1 MGSIKEP
8 GAPGASIGRRL
19 CGLEAAGASVH
30 ADRVPA
36 PSAPVLSVR
45 RLRIARED
53 KVILRGLDWRVE
65 PGQHWVILGPNGSG
79 KSSLLAALTGYFAP
93 TAGSLTVLGETF
105 GRSDWRE
112 LRRRIGLV
120 GPSVAAMIQP
130 AEPALFVVAG
140 GVDGL
145 VNLWRRPKPA
155 TRARARR
162 LLRLLKVGGL
172 ATRPWGH
179 LSQGERQRVLIAR
192 ALASDPA
199 LLILDESC
207 AGLDPVARAEFLAL
221 VRRLPR
227 LRPGLA
233 IVFVTHHVEEI
244 LPTFTHALLLRNG
257 AALAAGRMA
266 DVLKPAAMAK
276 LFGRKVRLAKG
287 RTGWSLA
294 VAGR

>member
-1 MGSIKEP
+1 M
-8 GAPGASIGRRL
+8 
-19 CGLEAAGASVH
+19 LEVS
-30 ADRVPA
+30 
-36 PSAPVLSVR
+36 

-53 KVILRGLDWRVE
+53 KVILRGLSWRVE

-93 TAGSLTVLGETF
+93 TSGSLAVLGETF

-130 AEPALFVVAG
+130 AEPALAVVAG

-145 VNLWRRPKPA
+145 INLWRRPKPA
-155 TRARARR
+155 TLARARR

-172 ATRPWGH
+172 AARPWGH

-221 VRRLPR
+221 VKRLPR

-257 AALAAGRMA
+257 AALAAGKMA
-266 DVLKPAAMAK
+266 DVLRPAALSK
-276 LFGRKVRLAKG
+276 LFGRKVRLTRG
-287 RTGWSLA
+287 RHGWSLG
-294 VAGR
+294 VAGK

>member
-1 MGSIKEP
+1 M
-8 GAPGASIGRRL
+8 
-19 CGLEAAGASVH
+19 
-30 ADRVPA
+30 PA
-36 PSAPVLSVR
+36 TSAPVLSVQ
-45 RLRIARED
+45 RLRIAREA

-93 TAGSLTVLGETF
+93 TSGSLAVLGETF

-145 VNLWRRPKPA
+145 VNLWRRPRPA
-155 TRARARR
+155 TLAHARR

-172 ATRPWGH
+172 AARPWGH

-221 VRRLPR
+221 VRRLPK
-227 LRPGLA
+227 LTPGLA

-244 LPTFTHALLLRNG
+244 LPVFTHALLLRNG
-257 AALAAGRMA
+257 AALAAGPMA
-266 DVLKPAAMAK
+266 DVLKPAALSK

-287 RTGWSLA
+287 RGGWSLA
-294 VAGR
+294 VAGK

>member
-1 MGSIKEP
+1 MP
-8 GAPGASIGRRL
+8 
-19 CGLEAAGASVH
+19 AAT
-30 ADRVPA
+30 VPI
-36 PSAPVLSVR
+36 LSVQ
-45 RLRIARED
+45 RLRIVRED
-53 KVILRGLDWRVE
+53 KVILRGLDWRVD

-93 TAGSLTVLGETF
+93 TAGSLSVLGETF

-130 AEPALFVVAG
+130 SEPALAVVAG

-155 TRARARR
+155 TLARARR

-172 ATRPWGH
+172 EARPWGH

-207 AGLDPVARAEFLAL
+207 AGLDPVARARFLAL
-221 VRRLPR
+221 VGRLPR
-227 LRPGLA
+227 LSPGLA
-233 IVFVTHHVEEI
+233 IIFVTHHVEEI

-257 AALAAGRMA
+257 AALAAGGIA
-266 DVLKPAAMAK
+266 DVLKPAALSA
-276 LFGRKVRLAKG
+276 LFGRKIRLAKG
-287 RTGWSLA
+287 RDGWSLG

>member
-1 MGSIKEP
+1 MAKPRILPSV
-8 GAPGASIGRRL
+8 
-19 CGLEAAGASVH
+19 LEVS
-30 ADRVPA
+30 
-36 PSAPVLSVR
+36 
-45 RLRIARED
+45 RLRIAREG
-53 KVILRGLDWRVE
+53 KVILHRLDWKVAAGE
-65 PGQHWVILGPNGSG
+65 HWVILGPNGSG

-93 TAGSLTVLGETF
+93 TSGRVTVLGETF

-120 GPSVAAMIQP
+120 GPSVAAMLQP
-130 AEPALFVVAG
+130 SEPALSIVAG

-145 VNLWRRPKPA
+145 INLWRKPKPA
-155 TRARARR
+155 TCALARR

-172 ATRPWGH
+172 SARPWGH

-221 VRRLPR
+221 VKRLPK
-227 LRPGLA
+227 LKPGLA

-244 LPTFTHALLLRNG
+244 LPTFTHVLLLRNG
-257 AALAAGRMA
+257 SSLAAGKMA
-266 DVLKPAAMAK
+266 DVLKPAALSK
-276 LFGRKVRLAKG
+276 LFGRKVRLTKG
-287 RTGWSLA
+287 RAGWVLA
-294 VAGR
+294 VVGK

>member
-1 MGSIKEP
+1 MP
-8 GAPGASIGRRL
+8 RL
-19 CGLEAAGASVH
+19 
-30 ADRVPA
+30 
-36 PSAPVLSVR
+36 SAQVPVLEVS

-53 KVILRGLDWRVE
+53 KVILRGLNWRVE

-93 TAGSLTVLGETF
+93 TSGSLAVLGETF

-130 AEPALFVVAG
+130 AEPALSVVAG

-145 VNLWRRPKPA
+145 INLWRQPKPA
-155 TRARARR
+155 TRVLAHR

-172 ATRPWGH
+172 AARPWGH

-199 LLILDESC
+199 ILDESC
-207 AGLDPVARAEFLAL
+207 AGLDPVARAEFLSL
-221 VRRLPR
+221 VKRLPK
-227 LRPGLA
+227 LKPGLA

-244 LPTFTHALLLRNG
+244 LPTFTHALLLREG
-257 AALAAGRMA
+257 VALAAGRTV
-266 DVLKPAAMAK
+266 DVMKPAALSK
-276 LFGRKVRLAKG
+276 LFGRKVRLTKG
-287 RTGWSLA
+287 RAGWSLV
-294 VAGR
+294 VAGK

>member
-1 MGSIKEP
+1 MP
-8 GAPGASIGRRL
+8 R
-19 CGLEAAGASVH
+19 SV
-30 ADRVPA
+30 AQV
-36 PSAPVLSVR
+36 PVLEVS

-65 PGQHWVILGPNGSG
+65 LGQLWVILGPNGSG

-93 TAGSLTVLGETF
+93 TSGSLSVLGETF

-130 AEPALFVVAG
+130 SEPALSVVAG
-140 GVDGL
+140 GVDGFI
-145 VNLWRRPKPA
+145 NLWRRPKPA
-155 TRARARR
+155 TRALALR

-172 ATRPWGH
+172 AARPWGH

-207 AGLDPVARAEFLAL
+207 AGLDPIARSEFLVL
-221 VRRLPR
+221 VKRLPK
-227 LRPGLA
+227 LKPGLA

-266 DVLKPAAMAK
+266 DVLKPSALSK
-276 LFGRKVRLAKG
+276 LFGRKVRLTKG
-287 RTGWSLA
+287 RAGWSLG
-294 VAGR
+294 VAGK

>member
-1 MGSIKEP
+1 MS
-8 GAPGASIGRRL
+8 R
-19 CGLEAAGASVH
+19 
-30 ADRVPA
+30 
-36 PSAPVLSVR
+36 PSAKVPVLEVS

-53 KVILRGLDWRVE
+53 KVILRGLNWRVE

-93 TAGSLTVLGETF
+93 TSGSLSVLGETF

-130 AEPALFVVAG
+130 AEPALSVVAG

-145 VNLWRRPKPA
+145 INLWRRPKPA
-155 TRARARR
+155 TCSLARR
-162 LLRLLKVGGL
+162 LLRLLKVGAL
-172 ATRPWGH
+172 AARPWGH

-207 AGLDPVARAEFLAL
+207 AGLDPIARAEFLSL
-221 VRRLPR
+221 VKRLPK
-227 LRPGLA
+227 LKPGLA

-244 LPTFTHALLLRNG
+244 LPTFTHVLLLRNG
-257 AALAAGRMA
+257 AALAAGKMA
-266 DVLKPAAMAK
+266 DVLKPAALSK
-276 LFGRKVRLAKG
+276 LFGRKVRLTKG
-287 RTGWSLA
+287 RAGWSLD
-294 VAGR
+294 VAGK